1 MTSITKALV
10 QAKLKTMAPKFPPG
24 TLCVY
29 CAETPATTTD
39 HVPPKGFFAK
49 GHRPDLIRV
58 PACRGCN
65 GSFST
70 EDEYARQIFTMA
82 AGADDSIHVRE
93 ARARAVRSMQ
103 RPDHRRMLEATHRNF
118 SLQSVRS
125 NGLYRR
131 QPAQQF
137 DRPRISRFIARIVCA
152 LFYQRY
158 GRILPPSHTPVVEML
173 QDDPLVYHPSKRD
186 ALRRTYA
193 AARGNEEHTV
203 ADDAFQYAVI
213 SDEDWGIADA
223 DPNHT
228 SWAILFYGC
237 LNFVA
242 FTPNRDL
249 IDADRAPYAFQRG
262 L

>member
-1 MTSITKALV
+1 
-10 QAKLKTMAPKFPPG
+10 MARKFPPG

-29 CAETPATTTD
+29 CAEAQATTTD
-39 HVPPKGFFAK
+39 HVPPKGFFAN
-49 GHRPDLIRV
+49 GHRSDLIRV

-65 GSFST
+65 GSFSP

-93 ARARAVRSMQ
+93 ARARAFKSME

-118 SLQSVRS
+118 SLQPVWRK
-125 NGLYRR
+125 GLYRGR

-137 DRPRISRFIARIVCA
+137 DRPRISRFVARIVCA

-158 GRILPPSHTPVVEML
+158 GRILPLSYTPVVEML
-173 QDDPLVYHPSKRD
+173 QDDPLVYHPSKRA
-186 ALRRTYA
+186 ALHRTYA
-193 AARGNEEHTV
+193 AARGNEEYSIV
-203 ADDAFQYAVI
+203 DRAFQYAVI
-213 SDEDWGIADA
+213 SDEDWGVADA

-228 SWAILFYGC
+228 SWVVLFYGC

-242 FTPNRDL
+242 STPNRDL
-249 IDADRAPYAFQRG
+249 IDAQRASFAFQRG